1 MRRPVMQIQAEC
13 SIQSPKVLLEEQE
26 GFEGEFNNY
35 SKSIKRLNLN
45 QGSER
50 KMAPSYNA

>member
-1 MRRPVMQIQAEC
+1 MQIQAEC